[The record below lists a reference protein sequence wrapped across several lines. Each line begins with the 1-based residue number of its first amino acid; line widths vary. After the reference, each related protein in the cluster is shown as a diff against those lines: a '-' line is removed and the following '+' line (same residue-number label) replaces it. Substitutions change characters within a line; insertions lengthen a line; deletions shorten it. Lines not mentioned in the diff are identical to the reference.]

1 MDIYNLERLVFRI
14 YLRARSSRA
23 VYVRSQRVFTR
34 KFGHVPK
41 IVDANVPLCH
51 FSFVRDAQII
61 EDETYIRESPMLYS
75 SSTFFCAFSRR
86 KDLLRLFLGHIS
98 CYGIV
103 GFSFT
108 PRSDI
113 ISLPPYA
120 FSLGD
125 LWGWLL
131 SLDAFYNLPT
141 ELDKRCKPL
150 EAVA

>member
-61 EDETYIRESPMLYS
+61 EDETYIREYTDAILQ
-75 SSTFFCAFSRR
+75 FDIF
-86 KDLLRLFLGHIS
+86 LRLFSEEGLAS
-98 CYGIV
+98 S
-103 GFSFT
+103 FSRPHQLLRDCRLFV
-108 PRSDI
+108 
-113 ISLPPYA
+113 YA
-120 FSLGD
+120 
-125 LWGWLL
+125 
-131 SLDAFYNLPT
+131 PQ
-141 ELDKRCKPL
+141 
-150 EAVA
+150 